1 MTINSGPDQGQ
12 TNVDHEARLITLR
25 MEFEETGT
33 VNPDAIWYLLQQAE
47 WAIKL
52 DKAGFEMAEAGMKF
66 VAASDKA
73 ISDLQ
78 HKLLVSELKV
88 ALLQTALDVED
99 DK

>member
-12 TNVDHEARLITLR
+12 TRVDHEARLITLR

-52 DKAGFEMAEAGMKF
+52 DKAGTDLAEAGMSF
-66 VAASDKA
+66 VAASDKTIA
-73 ISDLQ
+73 DLQ

-88 ALLQTALDVED
+88 SLLQAALKTED